1 VSTRLHSTARAAERA
16 VLVGAERP
24 GAVIPG
30 DESLQELG
38 RLADTAGLRVV
49 GSASQAVRRPDPAT
63 FIGRGKVAEVRALRE
78 RLPADVVVFDD
89 ALSPAQQRNLERDL
103 GCKVI
108 DRSALILDIFAQHAR
123 STEGKLQV
131 ELAQLEYLLPRLT
144 RQWTH
149 LSRLGGGVG
158 TRGPGETQ
166 LEVDRRRIRE
176 RVALL
181 KRRLTAVERT
191 RTLHREQRAAVPAP
205 MVALVGYTNAGKS
218 TLMHRLTGADV
229 RIEDRLFATLDP
241 TVRRLSLPGGAPA
254 LLVDTVGF
262 IHKLP
267 HQLIEAFKSTLEQ
280 VATATVLLHVVDLS
294 HPSWR
299 EHAGIVEGVL
309 SEIGA
314 DRVPTWF
321 AFNKAD
327 TADAAALPTRAELE
341 RGTCVS
347 ALRGD
352 GIETLRER
360 IEALLAA
367 GMTRIDWE
375 VPLGRGDVVAALRSG
390 GRVLAQQ
397 VQDGRLR
404 VTALVPPKLA
414 GQLRK
419 STPEI
424 RDACS

>member
-1 VSTRLHSTARAAERA
+1 MSSRLHSTARAAERA

-49 GSASQAVRRPDPAT
+49 GSATQAVRRPDPAT
-63 FIGRGKVAEVRALRE
+63 FIGRGKVAEVRTLRE

-205 MVALVGYTNAGKS
+205 TVALVGYTNAGKS

-280 VATATVLLHVVDLS
+280 VATAAVLLHVVDLS

-299 EHAGIVEGVL
+299 EHAAIVDGVL
-309 SEIGA
+309 AEISA

-327 TADAAALPTRAELE
+327 VADPAALPTRSELE
-341 RGTCVS
+341 RGTLVS
-347 ALRGD
+347 AMRGD
-352 GIETLRER
+352 GIDALRER

-367 GMTRIDWE
+367 DMVRIEWD
-375 VPLGRGDVVAALRSG
+375 VPLGRGDVLAAIRSG

-397 VQDGRLR
+397 VHDGRLR

-419 STPEI
+419 TAPEI
-424 RDACS
+424 R